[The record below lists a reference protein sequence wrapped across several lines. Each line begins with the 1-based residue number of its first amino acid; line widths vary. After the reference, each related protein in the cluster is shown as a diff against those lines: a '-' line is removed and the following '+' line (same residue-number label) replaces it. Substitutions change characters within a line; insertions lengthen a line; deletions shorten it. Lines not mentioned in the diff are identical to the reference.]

1 MISSLIL
8 LDSLENCSFTKVMAL
23 RVLLADESTTIKK
36 VMQLALQDYG
46 VEVKSIPVG
55 LDVLPVALSF
65 QPDIIF
71 VDVLLQ
77 KKSGYDVARDLK
89 LSKELKPTPVVL
101 MWSGFMELD
110 EAKAKESQVDR
121 RLEKPFDAE
130 TLRTIVR
137 DLVVRSKENVV
148 AEYLTFPKLPEFTE
162 EPRSHQSPAA
172 PTSPSPSMPI
182 SMTEMPMEESSP
194 MSTMAPESIYDI
206 PEVDENEEL
215 GNEGWAHQD
224 LSNMKSSTP
233 PLATPVMSMSSPKNS
248 SPSTGQGEFDKYII
262 PNEDLSAPQIQSSG
276 EFEEVTFNR
285 PSTPS
290 ASPAQMEVPSM
301 NFGKST
307 ASAMDHVVAEKILR
321 EEAQVLI
328 EKVLWQV
335 LPGICERVVKE
346 ELNKLLKDVEQ
357 NI

>member
-1 MISSLIL
+1 
-8 LDSLENCSFTKVMAL
+8 MAL

-55 LDVLPVALSF
+55 LDVLPVALNF

-137 DLVVRSKENVV
+137 DLVVRTKENTV
-148 AEYLTFPKLPEFTE
+148 ADYLTFPKLPDFAD
-162 EPRSHQSPAA
+162 EPGVNDTPAA
-172 PTSPSPSMPI
+172 PLMTSI
-182 SMTEMPMEESSP
+182 EMPM
-194 MSTMAPESIYDI
+194 APSENIYAI
-206 PEVDENEEL
+206 PEVDENEDF
-215 GNEGWAHQD
+215 GDEGWAHQD
-224 LSNMKSSTP
+224 LSNMKSPASSIKINLP
-233 PLATPVMSMSSPKNS
+233 PAN
-248 SPSTGQGEFDKYII
+248 QGEFDKYII
-262 PNEDLSAPQIQSSG
+262 PNEELSAAQVESNG
-276 EFEEVTFNR
+276 EFEEITFAR
-285 PSTPS
+285 PSTTTTTKTQIPS
-290 ASPAQMEVPSM
+290 TTSPSLNQELTTSAPTL
-301 NFGKST
+301 GR
-307 ASAMDHVVAEKILR
+307 SAMDHVLAEKILR
-321 EEAQVLI
+321 EEAQILI
-328 EKVLWQV
+328 EKVLWQI

-357 NI
+357 SI

>member
-1 MISSLIL
+1 
-8 LDSLENCSFTKVMAL
+8 MAL

-137 DLVVRSKENVV
+137 DLVVRTKDNPI
-148 AEYLTFPKLPEFTE
+148 AEYLTFPKLPDFAE
-162 EPRSHQSPAA
+162 EPGANDSPPA
-172 PTSPSPSMPI
+172 PVAETTAVGFPTAR
-182 SMTEMPMEESSP
+182 MTEN
-194 MSTMAPESIYDI
+194 IYAI
-206 PEVDENEEL
+206 PEVEEHEDFA
-215 GNEGWAHQD
+215 NDGWAHQD
-224 LSNMKSSTP
+224 LSNRKSPTP
-233 PLATPVMSMSSPKNS
+233 RNNG
-248 SPSTGQGEFDKYII
+248 PSAGLGEFDKYII
-262 PNEDLSAPQIQSSG
+262 PNEELSTAQVESHG
-276 EFEEVTFNR
+276 EFEEVTFVR
-285 PSTPS
+285 PQTITNVTLQPTASAPTPQMS
-290 ASPAQMEVPSM
+290 APKTS
-301 NFGKST
+301 

-321 EEAQVLI
+321 EEAQILI
-328 EKVLWQV
+328 EKVLWQI

-357 NI
+357 SI